1 MTEETSINT
10 KGKVSYCGL
19 EISQFLLPQKLSQFL
34 TEFIEQFGLT
44 NQIKPSEI
52 SSIQYKEK
60 EIKDESSYTAMLK
73 EIVSSKG
80 KETIF
85 VKTEK
90 VPLHFKGEKSI
101 DFEEEIKKLVER
113 EFKVA
118 ANNIKEGL
126 TNHLSLSNCKKVR
139 IEQCSSCNQQII
151 GYLYKK
157 VSCDK
162 DENYCEL
169 CSTKIEQPMFKIY

>member
-19 EISQFLLPQKLSQFL
+19 EISQFLLPQTLSQFL

-73 EIVSSKG
+73 EIISSKG

-90 VPLHFKGEKSI
+90 VPLHFKGEKAI

-162 DENYCEL
+162 DEYYCEL